1 MGKKWRSWLLLAAPY
16 LLIVLL
22 PVISVLFLGR
32 TILTDYQEKI
42 IADKQNSLRIAYD
55 RTMQKLE
62 TVEST
67 AQLLGNSELL
77 KRYAFNCLNHSGHTS
92 LDFLEIKEYITK
104 TAENPVIYDIFLLD
118 SRDNAVIST
127 QTAVGNTSVFFSYA
141 YMVKGLSPQ
150 ESLLRLT
157 QMPLSQKYC
166 PSVTLSLPTGYE
178 EDQKSIV
185 EYRLLL
191 PIGIVSE
198 NQSQL
203 IVAMDTYE
211 LFRDFRELVSAG
223 GEFYIYDGRDQLIFS
238 SGNRYE
244 NLLPLSAGDALQ
256 KIDTGGEQLH
266 GAVIRNKNGPWKVK
280 VFLPN
285 LVETESVHLPPA
297 ILAFVVLPMIA
308 SVLLTIFFTHKRY
321 RSILELL
328 NTLRSRTEEH
338 PELWNPKGRVDYKAV
353 REHADRIIA
362 QNDHY
367 KARIT
372 SYEDSRK
379 YEILDKLLRNTYKSP
394 EAAADAL
401 AEANLNIP
409 SGSVLVLCIRSDR
422 DAYRAATSE
431 DAFVNDFIR
440 LFLPEIME
448 GRYELFDTSAMETI
462 CLMAVEDDQDTEIIV
477 RDIISQLT
485 VELAYRYGVEVHI
498 GAGNAVPSLYQLHES
513 YSQACQV
520 LYYSEAYGAKI
531 NLYTELARMEDAY
544 FFPRN
549 YDEKICNYVI
559 AGKEDE
565 AKKLI
570 QEVYAEN
577 FEKDNRI
584 PSAKAIEKLKH
595 RLWSCVTSLAEKY
608 EISLEELEQTQKQLL
623 EDDSRSKSGS
633 RRYFDNVAQALDHLA
648 EEIREKRTQIH
659 NNVVPRIVS
668 YVDKNYCDSNLTV
681 KQISSAFGMHEN
693 YISRTFKNAYGE
705 NLSMYI
711 ERLRIE
717 KAQEMIRTTDRK
729 ISDIAEEVGYVS
741 DSTFRRS
748 FKKITG
754 ITPSECREP

>member
-42 IADKQNSLRIAYD
+42 ITDKQNSLLLAYD

-62 TVEST
+62 AVEST
-67 AQLLGNSELL
+67 AQLLGNSETL
-77 KRYAFNCLNHSGHTS
+77 KRYSLNCLNHSGHSS
-92 LDFLEIKEYITK
+92 LDYLELKDFITK
-104 TAENPVIYDIFLLD
+104 TVADPVIYDIFILD
-118 SRDNAVIST
+118 SKDNAAIST
-127 QTAVGNTSVFFSYA
+127 HTAIGDTSVFFRHTY
-141 YMVKGLSPQ
+141 VVEGLNPE
-150 ESLLRLT
+150 ESLKRLVE
-157 QMPLSQKYC
+157 MPSYQKYC
-166 PSVTLSLPTGYE
+166 PSVTISLPFGS
-178 EDQKSIV
+178 EDDRKQIV
-185 EYRLLL
+185 EFRLFL
-191 PIGIVSE
+191 PIGIISDS
-198 NQSQL
+198 QSQL
-203 IVAMDTYE
+203 IIAMDAQE
-211 LFRDFRELVSAG
+211 LFRDFRELVSDG
-223 GEFYIYDGRDQLIFS
+223 GEFYVYDGRDQLIFS
-238 SGNRYE
+238 SGSRYE

-256 KIDTGGEQLH
+256 KIETGGEQLH
-266 GAVIRNKNGPWKVK
+266 GAIVRNKGPWKVK

-297 ILAFVVLPMIA
+297 ILAFVVLPLVA
-308 SVLLTIFFTHKRY
+308 CVLLTIVFTHKNY

-338 PELWNPKGRVDYKAV
+338 PELWNPRGRVDYKAV

-372 SYEDSRK
+372 RYEDSRK
-379 YEILDKLLRNTYKSP
+379 YEILDKLIRNTYKSP
-394 EAAADAL
+394 EAAAHAL

-431 DAFVNDFIR
+431 DVFVNDFIR
-440 LFLPEIME
+440 LFLQEIIG

-498 GAGNAVPSLYQLHES
+498 GAGNAVPSLYRLHES

-544 FFPRN
+544 YFPRN

-559 AGKEDE
+559 AGRESE

-608 EISLEELEQTQKQLL
+608 EIALDELEQTQKQLL
-623 EDDSRSKSGS
+623 ADASRSKSGS
-633 RRYFDNVAQALDHLA
+633 KRYFDIVAQALDYLA

-659 NNVVPRIVS
+659 NNVVPRIVN
-668 YVDKNYCDSNLTV
+668 YVSKNYCDSNLTV
-681 KQISSAFGMHEN
+681 KQISAAFGMHEN